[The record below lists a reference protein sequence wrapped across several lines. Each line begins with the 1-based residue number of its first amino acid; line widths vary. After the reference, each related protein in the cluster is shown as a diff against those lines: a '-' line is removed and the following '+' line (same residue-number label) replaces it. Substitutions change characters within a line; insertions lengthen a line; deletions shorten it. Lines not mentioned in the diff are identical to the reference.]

1 MKCRKKNKSSK
12 AELNR
17 ISCEGVRKNL
27 SIKNKGLGPE
37 VPLVLSAGEESRCRQ
52 TLTHFLTL
60 NCCGHYVNNFRL

>member
-1 MKCRKKNKSSK
+1 MTVITLKDNEMSQKNKSSK

-37 VPLVLSAGEESRCRQ
+37 VPLVLVRNLVADRP
-52 TLTHFLTL
+52 
-60 NCCGHYVNNFRL
+60 